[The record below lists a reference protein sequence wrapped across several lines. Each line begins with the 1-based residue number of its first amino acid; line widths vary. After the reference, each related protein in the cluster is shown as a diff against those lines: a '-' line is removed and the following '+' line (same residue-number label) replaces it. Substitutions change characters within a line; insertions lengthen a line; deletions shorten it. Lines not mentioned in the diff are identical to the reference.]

1 MERIKYLDYL
11 KAFAIYLVV
20 YGHLLCDYA
29 DEQASSPV
37 CITIYSFHMAL
48 FMSLSG
54 YFFQSSLKK
63 SFTEVL
69 KSKAVQLLIPLVVW
83 DIMKTIVLAALNPDT
98 ATAIVEHY
106 IRKGGPLHGF
116 WYLKTLFILYIANYL
131 IYKVVKKDLVAAIV
145 SCTIF
150 LILPDM
156 NFTSIMCPF
165 FWLGYFIHSQKGLF
179 DNKSTILFS
188 IATIIVILGFVWK
201 QEYAYN
207 QKDNSPDIYLLRFA
221 IGSAVSIL
229 LFWLFEVISPYIE
242 KIDRRGIIT
251 KIGGCTLGIY
261 CIHMFFYME
270 IFWGNA
276 LHICG
281 NELYIALWGLVILM
295 LCFLIVTLLKKTR
308 ITALLVGIKYNKGN
322 NTHKTN

>member
-29 DEQASSPV
+29 DEQTSSPV

-131 IYKVVKKDLVAAIV
+131 IYKVVKRDWVAAIA

-179 DNKSTILFS
+179 DNKFTILFS

-221 IGSAVSIL
+221 IGSAASIV
-229 LFWLFEVISPYIE
+229 LFKLFEGISPYIE
-242 KIDRRGIIT
+242 KIDYKNIIT

-261 CIHMFFYME
+261 CIHMFFYMD
-270 IFWGNA
+270 IFWGNT

-295 LCFLIVTLLKKTR
+295 ICFLIVTLLKKTR
-308 ITALLVGIKYNKGN
+308 ITALLVGKKYNKGN

>member
-131 IYKVVKKDLVAAIV
+131 IYKVVKKDWVAAIV

-179 DNKSTILFS
+179 DNKFTILFS

-221 IGSAVSIL
+221 IGSAASIV
-229 LFWLFEVISPYIE
+229 LFKLFEGISPYIE
-242 KIDRRGIIT
+242 KIDYKNIIT

-261 CIHMFFYME
+261 CIHMFFYMD
-270 IFWGNA
+270 IFWGNT

-308 ITALLVGIKYNKGN
+308 ITALLVGINYKKEKQ
-322 NTHKTN
+322 HS

>member
-131 IYKVVKKDLVAAIV
+131 IYKVVKKDWVAAIV

-179 DNKSTILFS
+179 DNKFTILFS

-221 IGSAVSIL
+221 IGSAASIV
-229 LFWLFEVISPYIE
+229 LFKLFEGISPYIE
-242 KIDRRGIIT
+242 KIDYKNIIT

-261 CIHMFFYME
+261 CIHMFFYMD
-270 IFWGNA
+270 IFWGNT

-308 ITALLVGIKYNKGN
+308 ITALLVGIKYNKEN

>member
-11 KAFAIYLVV
+11 KAFAIYLVI

-69 KSKAVQLLIPLVVW
+69 KSKAVQLLIPLIAW
-83 DIMKTIVLAALNPDT
+83 DIIKTLVYAALNPDT

-131 IYKVVKKDLVAAIV
+131 IYKVVKRDWVAAIA

-179 DNKSTILFS
+179 DNKFTILFS

-221 IGSAVSIL
+221 IGSAASIV
-229 LFWLFEVISPYIE
+229 LFKLFEGISPYIE
-242 KIDRRGIIT
+242 KIDYKNIIT

-261 CIHMFFYME
+261 CIHMFFYMD
-270 IFWGNA
+270 IFWGNT

-308 ITALLVGIKYNKGN
+308 ITALLVGIKYNKRN

>member
-69 KSKAVQLLIPLVVW
+69 KSKAVQLLIPLIAW
-83 DIMKTIVLAALNPDT
+83 DIIKTLVYAALNPDT

-131 IYKVVKKDLVAAIV
+131 IYKVVKMDWVAAIV

-165 FWLGYFIHSQKGLF
+165 FWLGHFIRTQEGFFK
-179 DNKSTILFS
+179 NKITLILS
-188 IATIIVILGFVWK
+188 LIATVVIIGLLWK
-201 QEYAYN
+201 HDYAYN
-207 QKDNSPDIYLLRFA
+207 SKNNTPDVYLLRFA

-261 CIHMFFYME
+261 CIHIFFYMD
-270 IFWGNA
+270 IFWGNT

>member
-69 KSKAVQLLIPLVVW
+69 KSKAVQLLIPLIAW
-83 DIMKTIVLAALNPDT
+83 DIIKTLVYAALNPDT

-131 IYKVVKKDLVAAIV
+131 IYKVVKKDWVAAIV

-165 FWLGYFIHSQKGLF
+165 FWLGHFIRTQEGFFK
-179 DNKSTILFS
+179 NKITLILS
-188 IATIIVILGFVWK
+188 LIATVVIIGLLWK
-201 QEYAYN
+201 HDYAYN
-207 QKDNSPDIYLLRFA
+207 SKNNTPDVYLLRFA

-261 CIHMFFYME
+261 CIHIFFYMD
-270 IFWGNA
+270 IFWGNT